1 MDRAAPSVES
11 LHALEL
17 RVFEGPQGGARAPLA
32 AGIPCVLAAGHDA
45 GEGADIVLREDK
57 LPPARVRVCAEL
69 TQATLEV
76 LAGEVLLGNEVL
88 KSGAQATWSQHVPLK
103 IGSSVV
109 SFGRACIDNWNAG
122 TPAPGLLDE
131 PPAAHANALAPAAAK
146 PLPRR
151 AEFWLACMGA
161 GVLVVCAGALAMA
174 HVAAAPTPPQ
184 VNEAVSLA
192 QALRGSEFS
201 ALEVGRTAD
210 GRMALRG
217 RLTAISQRAKLDA
230 WLAARPASAPLVV
243 EVAVDEALARE
254 VTEVFRVNGVA
265 VQADIA
271 GPGRVAAQAAERDA
285 DKLARAE
292 EVVRRDVRGLEQLT
306 VRNTAKPLPPPQPP
320 VVDDPGKRIAS
331 LVPGEPAYLVTADGA
346 RYFVGAM
353 LPTGHRITRIEQTS
367 VSLERDGQQA
377 TVKF

>member
-17 RVFEGPQGGARAPLA
+17 RVSEGPQGGARAPLA
-32 AGIPCVLAAGHDA
+32 AGIPCVLATGHDA
-45 GEGADIVLREDK
+45 GDGADIFLREDK

-69 TQATLEV
+69 TQASLEV

-88 KSGAQATWSQHVPLK
+88 KAGAQATWSQHVPLK

-109 SFGRACIDNWNAG
+109 AFGRACIDDWKAG
-122 TPAPGLLDE
+122 MPAPGLLDE
-131 PPAAHANALAPAAAK
+131 QPAVHADAPAPTTAK
-146 PLPRR
+146 PLSRR

-161 GVLVVCAGALAMA
+161 GVLVVCAGALGMA
-174 HVAAAPTPPQ
+174 RVVAAPTSPQ
-184 VNEAVSLA
+184 INEAVSLA

-230 WLAARPASAPLVV
+230 WLAARPASAPLVI

-265 VQADIA
+265 VQADVA

-306 VRNTAKPLPPPQPP
+306 VRNTAKPLPPPPPP

-331 LVPGEPAYLVTADGA
+331 LVPGELPYVVTADGS
-346 RYFVGAM
+346 RYFIGAL
-353 LPTGHRITRIEQTS
+353 LPTGHRIAAIAKSS
-367 VSLERDGQQA
+367 VTLVLHGQQL
-377 TVKF
+377 TLDF

>member
-1 MDRAAPSVES
+1 MDRAATSVES

-17 RVFEGPQGGARAPLA
+17 RVFEGPQGGARAPLG
-32 AGIPCVLAAGHDA
+32 AGIPCVLATGHDA

-109 SFGRACIDNWNAG
+109 AFGRACIDDWKAG

-131 PPAAHANALAPAAAK
+131 QPAANANAQAPAAAK

-174 HVAAAPTPPQ
+174 RVAAAPTPPQ

-217 RLTAISQRAKLDA
+217 RLTAQSQRAKLDA
-230 WLAARPASAPLVV
+230 WLAARPASAPLAV
-243 EVAVDEALARE
+243 EVVVDEAMVRE

-265 VQADIA
+265 VQADVA
-271 GPGRVAAQAAERDA
+271 GPGRVVAQAAERDA

-292 EVVRRDVRGLEQLT
+292 EVVRRDVRGLEQLS
-306 VRNTAKPLPPPQPP
+306 VRNTAKPLPPPPPP

-377 TVKF
+377 TLKF